1 MLPFVKIRY
10 LGDMAE
16 NIIKI
21 KSFGFAKRIVS
32 FYKYLCNENKEYV
45 MSKQLLRSGT
55 SIGANVFE
63 SDRAVS
69 KKDFINKIGIAQKE
83 ADETLYWIE
92 LLHETGYIADAEY
105 VSIKT
110 DCEELIKILMAIS
123 KTSTRND
130 C

>member
-1 MLPFVKIRY
+1 
-10 LGDMAE
+10 MAE
-16 NIIKI
+16 NIIKV
-21 KSFGFAKRIVS
+21 KSFNFAKRIVNL
-32 FYKYLCNENKEYV
+32 YNCLCNEKREFV

-83 ADETLYWIE
+83 AEETLYWIE
-92 LLHETGYIADAEY
+92 LLHETDYIADVEY
-105 VSIKT
+105 GSIKN

>member
-1 MLPFVKIRY
+1 
-10 LGDMAE
+10 MAE

-21 KSFGFAKRIVS
+21 KSFSFAKRIVN
-32 FYKYLCNENKEYV
+32 FYNYLCSEKKEYV
-45 MSKQLLRSGT
+45 ISKQLLRSGT

-105 VSIKT
+105 GSIKT

>member
-32 FYKYLCNENKEYV
+32 FYKYLCNEKKEYV

-110 DCEELIKILMAIS
+110 DCEELIKIVMAIS

>member
-32 FYKYLCNENKEYV
+32 FYKYLCNEKKEYV

-92 LLHETGYIADAEY
+92 LLH
-105 VSIKT
+105 
-110 DCEELIKILMAIS
+110 
-123 KTSTRND
+123 
-130 C
+130 